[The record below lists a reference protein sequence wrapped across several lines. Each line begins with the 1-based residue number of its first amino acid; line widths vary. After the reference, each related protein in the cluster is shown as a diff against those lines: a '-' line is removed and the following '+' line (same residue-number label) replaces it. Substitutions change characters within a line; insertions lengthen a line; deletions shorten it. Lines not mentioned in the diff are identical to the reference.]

1 MQTTIENTAI
11 IQLKHNSCALKALS
25 MARKKQPPPPPP
37 SLAPAQPTFR
47 SGAVARM
54 ADMPVSTLR
63 IWEQRYQAV
72 KPVTARSGH
81 RLYSSADVER
91 VVLLRQLTGFGHAI
105 GALAGLDIGYLRNVA
120 ITHSTNEMQAL
131 SKSTRRKEPLRIV
144 VVGQAMARRLQRPAV
159 VRRLGRPLQVVGV
172 FSLLA
177 EAAHAAALSTDAA
190 VDLLLWQTSGL
201 QVGALPELKAA
212 QDAWRARCVAVAYRF
227 AGAGARDALA
237 GTGALLAREPAG
249 DDALRAWLAS
259 LEPAVVEDTDVRSN
273 AGLSASTNV
282 WSLHAMGS
290 IPSAVPARR
299 FDDVTLT
306 EFAGLS
312 STVACECP
320 SHVAELLMQISGFEA
335 YSRDCADR
343 SPADAQLHAYLQRVA
358 GGARLLFE
366 AALER
371 VAVAEG
377 ITLP

>member
-1 MQTTIENTAI
+1 
-11 IQLKHNSCALKALS
+11 
-25 MARKKQPPPPPP
+25 
-37 SLAPAQPTFR
+37 
-47 SGAVARM
+47 M

-91 VVLLRQLTGFGHAI
+91 VVLLRQLTERGHAI
-105 GALAGLDIGYLRNVA
+105 GALAGLDIGPLRNVA
-120 ITHSTNEMQAL
+120 ITHSTNEMQAR
-131 SKSTRRKEPLRIV
+131 SKSPRRKEPLRIV

-172 FSLLA
+172 FGLLA
-177 EAAHAAALSTDAA
+177 EAAHAAALSTGAA

-249 DDALRAWLAS
+249 DDALRAWLTS
-259 LEPAVVEDTDVRSN
+259 LEPAVVEDTGVRSN
-273 AGLSASTNV
+273 AGSSASTNV
-282 WSLHAMGS
+282 WSLHAMGL

-312 STVACECP
+312 PTVACECP

-343 SPADAQLHAYLQRVA
+343 SPSDAQLHAYLQRVA